1 MTAAVDAI
9 EPPRTSVGVLG
20 WLRKN
25 LFSTWYNALLT
36 IVMLWLIYVVGS
48 GLLNWVFRGARWD
61 VISANLRLF
70 MVGPYPPDQVWR
82 VWLVVALVAAL
93 FGLSAG
99 VFGGTIRTF
108 ANSLAAA
115 LATLA
120 VLQFATGGIRE
131 LTTYV
136 SSLPGQSPLQWLT
149 TLPPGP
155 WLVAGLALVIGA
167 YLLGQQRKT
176 WRRWLI
182 PLWLLGFALTIVL
195 LQGFAKN
202 NWLPTVSTTRWGGLL
217 LTFMLSIVA
226 IVVSF
231 PLGVLLALGRR
242 SQLPAVKVFSVLYI
256 ELVRGVPL
264 VTILYMTQIMLPLFL
279 PGQVRIDNVLRAIA
293 GMTLFTAAYMAENVR
308 GGLQAIP
315 TGQIEAAQAVG
326 LNNALVTLFIVLP
339 QALRMVIPAIV
350 GLFIA
355 LFKDT
360 TLVMIVGQLDLLGVG
375 RSVLAQPEYLGLQT
389 EVYVFVAALFF
400 IFSYAMSF
408 ASYRLEAAL
417 GVGKR

>member
-1 MTAAVDAI
+1 MI
-9 EPPRTSVGVLG
+9 
-20 WLRKN
+20 
-25 LFSTWYNALLT
+25 
-36 IVMLWLIYVVGS
+36 
-48 GLLNWVFRGARWD
+48 
-61 VISANLRLF
+61 
-70 MVGPYPPDQVWR
+70 GPYPPDQAWR
-82 VWLVVALVAAL
+82 VWIVVLVVSLL
-93 FGLSAG
+93 FGIS
-99 VFGGTIRTF
+99 GGLWSGTVRTF
-108 ANSLAAA
+108 TISLAAGY
-115 LATLA
+115 ATLA
-120 VLQFATGGIRE
+120 VLPFGGDGRIWLLANLVVVVAAYFLARGRK
-131 LTTYV
+131 
-136 SSLPGQSPLQWLT
+136 SLQ
-149 TLPPGP
+149 
-155 WLVAGLALVIGA
+155 
-167 YLLGQQRKT
+167 
-176 WRRWLI
+176 RWLI
-182 PLWLLGFALTIVL
+182 PAWLVGFFLAMIV
-195 LQGFAKN
+195 LQGFVKN
-202 NWLPTVSTTRWGGLL
+202 EWLPEVSTSKWGGLL
-217 LTFMLSIVA
+217 LTFILSVVS

-242 SQLPAVKVFSVLYI
+242 SKLPVVKIFCILYI

-279 PGQVRIDNVLRAIA
+279 PGELRIDNVMRAIA
-293 GMTLFTAAYMAENVR
+293 GMTMFTAAYMAENVR

-360 TLVMIVGQLDLLGVG
+360 TLATIVALMELLGIG

-389 EVYVFVAALFF
+389 EVYIFVAAIFF
-400 IFSYAMSF
+400 VFSYAMSF

>member
-1 MTAAVDAI
+1 MTAAVDTI
-9 EPPRTSVGVLG
+9 EPPSTSVGVLG

-36 IVMLWLIYVVGS
+36 IVMLWLIYVVGT
-48 GLLNWVFRGARWD
+48 GLLNWAFTGARWE

-120 VLQFATGGIRE
+120 VLQFATGGVRE
-131 LTTYV
+131 LTTYM
-136 SSLPGQSPLQWLT
+136 SSLPGQSPVQWLT
-149 TLPPGP
+149 TMPPGP
-155 WLVAGLALVIGA
+155 WLVDGLVLVIGA
-167 YLLGQQRKT
+167 YLLGRQRKT

-182 PLWLLGFALTIVL
+182 PLWLLAFVLTIVL

-202 NWLPTVSTTRWGGLL
+202 NWLPVVSTTRWGGLL
-217 LTFMLSIVA
+217 LTFMLSVVA

-279 PGQVRIDNVLRAIA
+279 PGEVRVDNVLRAIA

-315 TGQIEAAQAVG
+315 TGQIEAAKAVG

>member
-1 MTAAVDAI
+1 MTAAVDTI
-9 EPPRTSVGVLG
+9 EPPSTSVGVLG

-36 IVMLWLIYVVGS
+36 IVMLWLIYIVGT
-48 GLLNWVFRGARWD
+48 GLLNWAFTGARWN
-61 VISANLRLF
+61 VIGANLRLF

-82 VWLVVALVAAL
+82 VWLVVALVSAL

-115 LATLA
+115 LAALA
-120 VLQFATGGIRE
+120 VLQFATGGVRE

-136 SSLPGQSPLQWLT
+136 SSLPGQSPVQWLT
-149 TLPPGP
+149 TMPPGP
-155 WLVAGLALVIGA
+155 WLVAGLVLVIGA
-167 YLLGQQRKT
+167 YLLGHQRKT

-182 PLWLLGFALTIVL
+182 PLWLLAFALTIVL

-217 LTFMLSIVA
+217 LTFMLSVVA

-279 PGQVRIDNVLRAIA
+279 PGEVRVDNVLRAIA

-375 RSVLAQPEYLGLQT
+375 RSVLAQPEYLGLQM

>member
-1 MTAAVDAI
+1 MTAAVDTI
-9 EPPRTSVGVLG
+9 EPPSTSVGVLG

-36 IVMLWLIYVVGS
+36 IVMLWLIYVVGT
-48 GLLNWVFRGARWD
+48 GLLNWAFTGARWE

-120 VLQFATGGIRE
+120 VLQFATGGVRE
-131 LTTYV
+131 LTTYM
-136 SSLPGQSPLQWLT
+136 SSLPGQSPVQWLT
-149 TLPPGP
+149 TMPPGP
-155 WLVAGLALVIGA
+155 WLVAGLVLVIGA
-167 YLLGQQRKT
+167 YLLGRQRKT

-182 PLWLLGFALTIVL
+182 PLWLLAFVLTIVL

-202 NWLPTVSTTRWGGLL
+202 NWLPVVSTTRWGGLL
-217 LTFMLSIVA
+217 LTFMLSVVA

-279 PGQVRIDNVLRAIA
+279 PGEVRVDNVLRAIA

>member
-1 MTAAVDAI
+1 MTAAVDTI
-9 EPPRTSVGVLG
+9 EPPSTSVGVLG

-36 IVMLWLIYVVGS
+36 IVMLWLIYVVGT
-48 GLLNWVFRGARWD
+48 GLLNWAFTGARWE

-120 VLQFATGGIRE
+120 VLQFATGGVRE
-131 LTTYV
+131 LTTYM
-136 SSLPGQSPLQWLT
+136 SSLPGQSPVQWLT
-149 TLPPGP
+149 TMPPGP
-155 WLVAGLALVIGA
+155 WLVAGLVLVIGA
-167 YLLGQQRKT
+167 YLLGRQRKT

-182 PLWLLGFALTIVL
+182 PLWLLAFVLTIVL

-202 NWLPTVSTTRWGGLL
+202 NWLPVVSTTRWGGLL
-217 LTFMLSIVA
+217 LTFMLSVVA

-279 PGQVRIDNVLRAIA
+279 PGEVRVDNVLRAIA

-355 LFKDT
+355 MFKDT

-375 RSVLAQPEYLGLQT
+375 RSVLEQPEYLGLQT

>member
-1 MTAAVDAI
+1 MTAAVDTI
-9 EPPRTSVGVLG
+9 EPPSTSIGVLG
-20 WLRKN
+20 WLKKN

-36 IVMLWLIYVVGS
+36 IVMLWLIYVVGT
-48 GLLNWVFRGARWD
+48 GLLNWAFTGARWN
-61 VISANLRLF
+61 VIGANLRLF

-82 VWLVVALVAAL
+82 VWLVVALVSAL

-115 LATLA
+115 LAALA
-120 VLQFATGGIRE
+120 VLQFATGGVRE

-136 SSLPGQSPLQWLT
+136 SSLPGQSPVQRLT

-155 WLVAGLALVIGA
+155 WLVAGLVLVIGA
-167 YLLGQQRKT
+167 YLLGRQRKT

-182 PLWLLGFALTIVL
+182 PLWLLAFALTIVL

-217 LTFMLSIVA
+217 LTFMLSVVA

-279 PGQVRIDNVLRAIA
+279 PGEVRVDNVLRAIA

-339 QALRMVIPAIV
+339 QALRMVIPSIV

-375 RSVLAQPEYLGLQT
+375 RSVLAQPEYLGLQM

>member
-1 MTAAVDAI
+1 MTAAVDTI
-9 EPPRTSVGVLG
+9 EPPSTSVGVLG

-36 IVMLWLIYVVGS
+36 IVMLWLIYVVGT
-48 GLLNWVFRGARWD
+48 GLLNWAFTGARWN
-61 VISANLRLF
+61 VIGANLRLF

-82 VWLVVALVAAL
+82 VWLVVALVSVL

-115 LATLA
+115 LAALA
-120 VLQFATGGIRE
+120 VLQFATGGVRE

-136 SSLPGQSPLQWLT
+136 SSLPGQSPVQWLT
-149 TLPPGP
+149 TMPPGP
-155 WLVAGLALVIGA
+155 WLVAGLVLVIGA
-167 YLLGQQRKT
+167 YLLGHQRMT
-176 WRRWLI
+176 WRRWLS
-182 PLWLLGFALTIVL
+182 PLWLLAFALTIVL

-217 LTFMLSIVA
+217 LTFMLSVVA

-279 PGQVRIDNVLRAIA
+279 PGEVRVDNVLRAIA

-375 RSVLAQPEYLGLQT
+375 RSVLAQPEYLGLQM

>member
-1 MTAAVDAI
+1 MAIAVDTI
-9 EPPRTSVGVLG
+9 EPPSTSVGVLG

-36 IVMLWLIYVVGS
+36 IVMLWLIYVVGT
-48 GLLNWVFRGARWD
+48 GLLNWAFTGARWN
-61 VISANLRLF
+61 VIGANLRLF

-82 VWLVVALVAAL
+82 VWLVVALVSVL

-115 LATLA
+115 LAALA
-120 VLQFATGGIRE
+120 VLQFATGGVRE

-136 SSLPGQSPLQWLT
+136 SSLPGQSPVQWLT
-149 TLPPGP
+149 TMPPGP
-155 WLVAGLALVIGA
+155 WLVAGLVLVIGA
-167 YLLGQQRKT
+167 YLLGHRRKT

-182 PLWLLGFALTIVL
+182 PLWLLAFALTIVL

-217 LTFMLSIVA
+217 LTFMLSVVA

-279 PGQVRIDNVLRAIA
+279 PGEVRVDNVLRAIA

-339 QALRMVIPAIV
+339 QALRIVIPSIV

-375 RSVLAQPEYLGLQT
+375 RSVLAQPEYLGLQM

>member
-36 IVMLWLIYVVGS
+36 IVMLWLIYVVGT
-48 GLLNWVFRGARWD
+48 GLLNWALTGARWD

-82 VWLVVALVAAL
+82 VWLVVVLVAAL

-120 VLQFATGGIRE
+120 VLQLATGGVRE

>member
-1 MTAAVDAI
+1 MTAAVDTI
-9 EPPRTSVGVLG
+9 EPPSTSVGVLG

-36 IVMLWLIYVVGS
+36 IVMLWLIYVVGT
-48 GLLNWVFRGARWD
+48 GLLNWAFTGARWN
-61 VISANLRLF
+61 VIGANLRLF

-82 VWLVVALVAAL
+82 VWLVVALVSVL

-115 LATLA
+115 LAALA
-120 VLQFATGGIRE
+120 VLQFATGGVRE

-136 SSLPGQSPLQWLT
+136 SSLPGQSPVQWLMT
-149 TLPPGP
+149 MPPGP
-155 WLVAGLALVIGA
+155 WLVAGLVLVIGA
-167 YLLGQQRKT
+167 YLLGHQRKT

-182 PLWLLGFALTIVL
+182 PLWLLAFALTIVL

-217 LTFMLSIVA
+217 LTFMLSVVA
-226 IVVSF
+226 IVISF

-279 PGQVRIDNVLRAIA
+279 PGEVRVDNVLRAIA

-339 QALRMVIPAIV
+339 QALRIVIPSIV

-375 RSVLAQPEYLGLQT
+375 RSVLAQPEYMGLQM

>member
-1 MTAAVDAI
+1 V
-9 EPPRTSVGVLG
+9 
-20 WLRKN
+20 W
-25 LFSTWYNALLT
+25 
-36 IVMLWLIYVVGS
+36 S
-48 GLLNWVFRGARWD
+48 GTV
-61 VISANLRLF
+61 
-70 MVGPYPPDQVWR
+70 
-82 VWLVVALVAAL
+82 
-93 FGLSAG
+93 
-99 VFGGTIRTF
+99 RTF
-108 ANSLAAA
+108 TISLAAGY
-115 LATLA
+115 ATLA
-120 VLQFATGGIRE
+120 VLPFGGDGRIWLLANLVVVIAAYFLARGRK
-131 LTTYV
+131 
-136 SSLPGQSPLQWLT
+136 SLQH
-149 TLPPGP
+149 
-155 WLVAGLALVIGA
+155 
-167 YLLGQQRKT
+167 
-176 WRRWLI
+176 WLI
-182 PLWLLGFALTIVL
+182 PAWLVGFFLAMIV
-195 LQGFAKN
+195 LQGFVKN
-202 NWLPTVSTTRWGGLL
+202 EWLPEVSTSQWGGLL
-217 LTFMLSIVA
+217 LTFILSVVS

-242 SQLPAVKVFSVLYI
+242 SKMPVVRIFCILYI

-279 PGQVRIDNVLRAIA
+279 PGELRIDNVVRAIA

-360 TLVMIVGQLDLLGVG
+360 TLATIVALLELLGVG

-389 EVYVFVAALFF
+389 EVYIFVAAIFF
-400 IFSYAMSF
+400 VFSYAMSF

>member
-1 MTAAVDAI
+1 MTAAVDTI
-9 EPPRTSVGVLG
+9 EPPSTSVGVLG
-20 WLRKN
+20 WLKKN

-36 IVMLWLIYVVGS
+36 IVMLWLIYVVGT
-48 GLLNWVFRGARWD
+48 GLLNWAFTGARWN
-61 VISANLRLF
+61 VIGANLRLF

-82 VWLVVALVAAL
+82 VWLVVALVSVL

-115 LATLA
+115 LAALA
-120 VLQFATGGIRE
+120 VLQFATGGVRE

-136 SSLPGQSPLQWLT
+136 SSLPGQSPVQWLMT
-149 TLPPGP
+149 MPPGP
-155 WLVAGLALVIGA
+155 WLVAGLVLVIGA
-167 YLLGQQRKT
+167 YLLGHQRKT

-182 PLWLLGFALTIVL
+182 PLWLLAFALTIVL

-217 LTFMLSIVA
+217 LTFMLSVVA
-226 IVVSF
+226 IVISF

-279 PGQVRIDNVLRAIA
+279 PGEVRVDNVLRAIA

-339 QALRMVIPAIV
+339 QALRMVIPSIV

-375 RSVLAQPEYLGLQT
+375 RSVLAQPEYLGLQM